1 MQDSELLK
9 RIGCSIKA
17 LRTKKGMT
25 QQNLSKL
32 CKVDRGFISSVERGK
47 RNISVLTLC
56 LIINMLGTD
65 FVSFIKDMDD
75 FQ

>member
-1 MQDSELLK
+1 
-9 RIGCSIKA
+9 
-17 LRTKKGMT
+17 MT